1 MKSLK
6 FTVSG
11 KTAFFKIPE
20 VNTVCY
26 FTYGNL
32 HKPALLGMVG
42 AIMGYAGYSKQK
54 EIGSD
59 YPDYY
64 ERLHNLQVSIVPT
77 AKDGYF
83 PRKVQVFNNSV
94 GYANKDH
101 GRNSNLIVKEQW
113 LENPAWTVYLKLD
126 SLEAERIAQQLLQH
140 RCVYVPYFGKNDHPA
155 DITEVMVTE
164 LEESDVTREEIQLR
178 CLAPAR
184 LTDFDMDAFSFKYGE
199 YLPVALSRETNQ
211 YIAEKFVLTD
221 GELIDCKIPVYH
233 DGQTHI
239 VFY

>member
-32 HKPALLGMVG
+32 HKPALLGMLG
-42 AIMGYAGYSKQK
+42 AIMGYSGYNKQK
-54 EIGSD
+54 EVGSD

-64 ERLHNLQVSIVPT
+64 EKLQNLQVSVVP
-77 AKDGYF
+77 ASKDGYF
-83 PRKVQVFNNSV
+83 SRKVQVFNNSV
-94 GYANKDH
+94 GYASAEE
-101 GRNSNLIVKEQW
+101 GGNLIVKEQW

-126 SLEAERIAQQLLQH
+126 SPEAEQIAQQLLQH
-140 RCVYVPYFGKNDHPA
+140 RCVHIPYLGKNDHPA
-155 DITEVMVTE
+155 NITEVMVTE
-164 LEESDVTREEIQLR
+164 LEEMDVTKEEIELR

-184 LTDFDMDAFSFKYGE
+184 LTDFDMDAFSFRYGE
-199 YLPVALSRETNQ
+199 FLPVALSRETNQ

-221 GELIDCKIPVYH
+221 GTLIDCKVPVYR
-233 DGQTHI
+233 DEQTHI

>member
-32 HKPALLGMVG
+32 HKPALLGMLG
-42 AIMGYAGYSKQK
+42 AIMGYAGYSQQK
-54 EIGSD
+54 ESGSD

-64 ERLHNLQVSIVPT
+64 EKLQNLQVSVVPV

-83 PRKVQVFNNSV
+83 SRKVQVFNNSV
-94 GYANKDH
+94 GYASAEE
-101 GRNSNLIVKEQW
+101 GGNLIVKEQW
-113 LENPAWTVYLKLD
+113 LENPAWTVYLKLE
-126 SLEAERIAQQLLQH
+126 SPEAEQIAQQLLQH
-140 RCVYVPYFGKNDHPA
+140 RCVYVPYLGKNDHPA
-155 DITEVMVTE
+155 NITEVTVTE
-164 LEESDVTREEIQLR
+164 LEETDITREEIMLR
-178 CLAPAR
+178 SLAPAR
-184 LTDFDMDAFSFKYGE
+184 LTDFDMDAFSFRYGE
-199 YLPVALSRETNQ
+199 FLPIALSRESNQ

-221 GELIDCKIPVYH
+221 GELIDCKVPVYC

>member
-32 HKPALLGMVG
+32 HKPALLGMLG
-42 AIMGYAGYSKQK
+42 AVMGYAGYSQQK

-59 YPDYY
+59 YPEYY
-64 ERLHNLQVSIVPT
+64 EKLQNLQVSVVP
-77 AKDGYF
+77 ASKDGYF
-83 PRKVQVFNNSV
+83 SRKVQVFNNSV
-94 GYANKDH
+94 GYASAEE
-101 GRNSNLIVKEQW
+101 GGNLIVKEQW
-113 LENPAWTVYLKLD
+113 LEEPAWTVYLKLD
-126 SLEAERIAQQLLQH
+126 SPEAEKIAQKLLQH
-140 RCVYVPYFGKNDHPA
+140 RCVYVPYLGKNDHPA
-155 DITEVMVTE
+155 NITEVMVTE
-164 LEESDVTREEIQLR
+164 LEEADVTKEEIELR

-184 LTDFDMDAFSFKYGE
+184 LTDFDMDAFSFRYGE
-199 YLPVALSRETNQ
+199 FLPVTLNRDTNQ

-221 GELIDCKIPVYH
+221 GTLIDCKVPVYR
-233 DGQTHI
+233 DGQTYI